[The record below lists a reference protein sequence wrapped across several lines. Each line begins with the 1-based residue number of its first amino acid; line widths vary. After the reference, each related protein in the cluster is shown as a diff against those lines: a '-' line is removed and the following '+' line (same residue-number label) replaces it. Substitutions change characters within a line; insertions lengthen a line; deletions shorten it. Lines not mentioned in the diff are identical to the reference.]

1 MKRKALLLIIIIITS
16 NLFSQEKIK
25 GNGEVTINKTEL
37 SSFKKIIVDED
48 FEILLINSDMPSVEV
63 ETDENLHEVIEFK
76 VIDSTLTFNKT
87 KKIRSKKRLNITVF
101 YTDELNEIIL
111 KEDAEI
117 EALRTIKVDNM
128 LLKINDYGIADLN
141 IKSNTFKLINNN
153 KSRIQLRSK
162 SKLTIESSIVD
173 LILNKSSN
181 TFANIK
187 TDSLKVNTNERSKI
201 EIEGFSKVLNASINE
216 SSDFTG
222 KDLEVTETFIN
233 SSGSSEFS
241 IYTTDNITI
250 ESSDKSEIDLY
261 GDAKIMINRFTNS
274 SKLHKKELPKKK

>member
-1 MKRKALLLIIIIITS
+1 MKKKALLLIIIIITS

-48 FEILLINSDMPSVEV
+48 FEILLINSDMSSVEV
-63 ETDENLHEVIEFK
+63 EADGNLHEVIEFK

-117 EALRTIKVDNM
+117 EALRTIKADNM
-128 LLKINDYGIADLN
+128 LLEINDYGIADLK
-141 IKSNTFKLINNN
+141 IESNTFKLINNN

-222 KDLEVTETFIN
+222 RDLEVTETFIN

-250 ESSDKSEIDLY
+250 ESSDKGEIDLY
-261 GDAKIMINRFTNS
+261 GDAKITINKFTNS